1 MSAAC
6 TFEAGNYSNMTYMHL
21 QNSSDSI
28 RATAND
34 QQYSQH
40 RPIVSAPTS
49 VHVCVEGVP
58 FQYQLTDDD
67 LIKVFSRY
75 GCVSNI
81 SILDEG
87 ASAIVQFT
95 LPSDAARA
103 TGALDGKVLN
113 GVHGALRVT
122 LFPGVPSGPQSSSAP
137 PQYEYKPTEDLNTRL
152 AKKFTC
158 RFDIPQDIDKDFHI
172 SKRIIGQ
179 KGVNMKK
186 IVSSLPS
193 ADAAKLRLRGRGS
206 GFLEGPAKQESNE
219 PLHLCVSCRDA
230 DTYSTVIREVT
241 NLLEDVYAQYG
252 HWCSERGFQHPLPRV
267 APRNHPD
274 SHSGYSQQY
283 SQTSSY
289 PAPVSLYPPSW
300 SNGQGNSQYA
310 SAPTCYRSEY
320 GQTPSP
326 QSLST
331 HPGISA
337 VNTPPELAS
346 PSSGGVTGAPRSG
359 KCPLDIQ
366 TIERL
371 IEERNEARRICNFK
385 EADRI
390 RDFLRSFGVGLMDE
404 PGARG
409 RGTDV
414 TTWRFGVSPTLAVSG
429 QVA

>member
-1 MSAAC
+1 MSVTCA
-6 TFEAGNYSNMTYMHL
+6 FETGKYANIPYMHQ
-21 QNSSDSI
+21 QNLNDSI
-28 RATAND
+28 RASASD
-34 QQYSQH
+34 QHYSQH
-40 RPIVSAPTS
+40 RSVVSAPTS
-49 VHVCVEGVP
+49 VHVCVDGVP

-103 TGALDGKVLN
+103 TSALDGKVLN
-113 GVHGALRVT
+113 GVQGALRVT
-122 LFPGVPSGPQSSSAP
+122 LFPGVPCGRQPSPIP
-137 PQYEYKPTEDLNTRL
+137 VQYEYKPAEDLTTRL

-158 RFDIPQDIDKDFHI
+158 RFDIPSEIERDFHI

-193 ADAAKLRLRGRGS
+193 VDAAKLRLRGRGS
-206 GFLEGPAKQESNE
+206 GFLEGPLKQESNE

-230 DTYSTVIREVT
+230 DSYSIVIREVT
-241 NLLEDVYAQYG
+241 RLLEDVYAQYAN
-252 HWCSERGFQHPLPRV
+252 WCSERGFNHPLPRV

-274 SHSGYSQQY
+274 VNSGYSHPYNQ
-283 SQTSSY
+283 SGAY
-289 PAPVSLYPPSW
+289 PAPSSLYPPNW
-300 SNGQGNSQYA
+300 SSGQMQSVTG
-310 SAPTCYRSEY
+310 YRSEY

-331 HPGISA
+331 HPGVSA

-346 PSSGGVTGAPRSG
+346 PSSGGNRVT
-359 KCPLDIQ
+359 KCPLDVQ
-366 TIERL
+366 TIERM

-390 RDFLRSFGVGLMDE
+390 RDFLRSYGIGLMDE

-414 TTWRFGVSPTLAVSG
+414 TTWRYGVSPTLGGTV
-429 QVA
+429 

>member
-1 MSAAC
+1 MSLA
-6 TFEAGNYSNMTYMHL
+6 TSFEPGNYANIPYMHQ
-21 QNSSDSI
+21 QNSTATI
-28 RATAND
+28 RATATD
-34 QQYSQH
+34 QHYPHH
-40 RPIVSAPTS
+40 RSIVSAPTS

-103 TGALDGKVLN
+103 TTALDGKVLN

-122 LFPGVPSGPQSSSAP
+122 LFPGVPTGRQVSPVP
-137 PQYEYKPTEDLNTRL
+137 VPYEYKSPDDLTTRL

-158 RFDIPQDIDKDFHI
+158 RFDIPSEIEKEFHI

-206 GFLEGPAKQESNE
+206 GFLEGPSKQESNE

-230 DTYSTVIREVT
+230 DSYSIVIREVT
-241 NLLEDVYAQYG
+241 ALLEDVYTQYAN
-252 HWCSERGFQHPLPRV
+252 WSSERGFHRSLPRV

-274 SHSGYSQQY
+274 VHSGYTQQY
-283 SQTSSY
+283 EQSGTY
-289 PAPVSLYPPSW
+289 PTPASLYPPSW
-300 SNGQGNSQYA
+300 TSGPHGSQFVSTNA
-310 SAPTCYRSEY
+310 AYRSEY

-331 HPGISA
+331 HPGVSA
-337 VNTPPELAS
+337 VNTPPEVAS
-346 PSSGGVTGAPRSG
+346 PSSGNAVGSRSV
-359 KCPLDIQ
+359 KCGLDVQ
-366 TIERL
+366 TIERM

-390 RDFLRSFGVGLMDE
+390 RDLLRSYGIGLMDE

-409 RGTDV
+409 RGNDV
-414 TTWRFGVSPTLAVSG
+414 TTWRYGVSPPLGVTV
-429 QVA
+429 